1 MRDNELM
8 SYFDD
13 ASEIKDFD
21 FINVL
26 LDQKSFEK
34 SLIWGVLY
42 KNFIGPKLLRIIFYK
57 LDI

>member
-1 MRDNELM
+1 MRYNELM

-13 ASEIKDFD
+13 ASKIKDFD

-34 SLIWGVLY
+34 SLI
-42 KNFIGPKLLRIIFYK
+42 
-57 LDI
+57 

>member
-1 MRDNELM
+1 M

-13 ASEIKDFD
+13 AIKIKDFD

-42 KNFIGPKLLRIIFYK
+42 KKFIGPKLLRIIFYK